1 MIDVLVVGAGPSG
14 LTLACELVR
23 HGLSVRIIDTLP
35 EPVTYSKAA
44 VVHARTMEVFDAMGV
59 AGAIEA
65 RARAIHGTNMY
76 ANGKRVAHVALG
88 NVESPYPHIYG
99 ISQRDTEAVLTA
111 RLTEL
116 GVHIERG
123 ATLDGFEQS
132 SDGVRAR
139 LAGGTE
145 IAARW
150 LVGCDGAH
158 STVRHK
164 LAIPFEGSQYEERL
178 IQADLRVAWP
188 KEMPD
193 DEMLVFM
200 SETGEQCA
208 FFPLFADGRYRFIL
222 VYTDKDK
229 ELPEATLG
237 AFQAGIDKH
246 LPGTV
251 VSDPAWITSFRIS
264 QRHAMR
270 YRAGRV
276 FIAGDATHVHSPI
289 GGQGMNTGI
298 QDVFNLAWKL
308 ALVQR
313 GVAYPELLDS
323 YEAER
328 APVAT
333 ALLAGTDS
341 TTRLMERAVS
351 LRSPITQA
359 LRNRL
364 MSLVTRL
371 PGVASRAARTL
382 SMLDVGYPDSAIV
395 GQDRAS
401 IIGANLKSGEL
412 EAPSLV
418 DWAAFGDGPAPG
430 ERATPIRDLFRD
442 RRHVALLFDGA
453 AATAAGYANLTAI
466 GEAIEKRC
474 GDEVEVHV
482 VVPRADKPAAL
493 TWNGP
498 ILFDEDGAVHK
509 QYGARSECLYLVRP
523 DGYVAYRN
531 QPADAGKLLV
541 YLDRIFKR

>member
-1 MIDVLVVGAGPSG
+1 
-14 LTLACELVR
+14 
-23 HGLSVRIIDTLP
+23 
-35 EPVTYSKAA
+35 
-44 VVHARTMEVFDAMGV
+44 MEVFDAMGL
-59 AGAIEA
+59 AGTIEGSA
-65 RARAIHGTNMY
+65 RTIHGTNVY
-76 ANGKRVAHVALG
+76 AGGKRVAHVALG
-88 NVESPYPHIYG
+88 HVESPYPHIYG
-99 ISQRDTEAVLTA
+99 ISQRDTEAILAA

-116 GVHIERG
+116 GVAVERG
-123 ATLDGFEQS
+123 VTLESFDQS
-132 SDGVRAR
+132 ADDVRAR
-139 LAGGTE
+139 LAGGGE

-158 STVRHK
+158 STVRHR
-164 LAIPFEGSQYEERL
+164 LAIPFEGAQYEERL
-178 IQADLRVAWP
+178 IQADVHVAWP
-188 KEMPD
+188 RELPD

-200 SETGEQCA
+200 SEHGVQCA
-208 FFPLFADGRYRFIL
+208 FFPLFRDGRYRFIL
-222 VYTDKDK
+222 LYTDKEL
-229 ELPEATLG
+229 ELPEPALG
-237 AFQAGIDKH
+237 VFQAAIETH
-246 LPGTV
+246 VPGTV
-251 VSDPAWITSFRIS
+251 VSDPSWITSFRIS
-264 QRHAMR
+264 HRHAMR
-270 YRAGRV
+270 YRAGRA

-328 APVAT
+328 APIAT

-341 TTRLMERAVS
+341 TTRLLEKAVS
-351 LRSPITQA
+351 LRSPITQG

-364 MSLVTRL
+364 MSVVTRL
-371 PGVASRAARTL
+371 PGIQARAARTL

-401 IIGANLKSGEL
+401 ILGANLRSGEL

-430 ERATPIRDLFRD
+430 ERAAPIQDLFRN

-453 AATAAGYANLTAI
+453 AATDAGYANLTAI
-466 GEAIEKRC
+466 GLAIQKRC
-474 GDEVEVHV
+474 GDEVAVYV

-493 TWNGP
+493 QWNGP